1 MIELGRAGAI
11 PPSAA
16 IACGG
21 IAPALRIL
29 PRDSNQFESH
39 PEIHL
44 LNVQHPLPGTI
55 QGVAEQARQFHQEQG
70 LAALSGARKILDDAK
85 VRYNHHISVGEAGPV
100 VARMVE
106 ELKCDQVI
114 MGTRGTSAIANMVLG
129 SVATKVLHAVNVP
142 VLLVK

>member
-1 MIELGRAGAI
+1 MLKVLVPVDGSENSGRVVHYVLKF
-11 PPSAA
+11 AA
-16 IACGG
+16 DLK
-21 IAPALRIL
+21 APL
-29 PRDSNQFESH
+29 
-39 PEIHL
+39 EIHL

-85 VRYNHHISVGEAGPV
+85 VHYNHHISVGEAGPV